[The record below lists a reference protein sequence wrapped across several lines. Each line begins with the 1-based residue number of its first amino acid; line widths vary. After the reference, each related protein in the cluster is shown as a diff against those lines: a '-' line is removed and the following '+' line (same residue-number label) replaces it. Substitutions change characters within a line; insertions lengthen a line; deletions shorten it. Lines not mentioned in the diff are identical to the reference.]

1 MTDSPHAIVLFD
13 GICNLCNRSVQFMID
28 HDPDAHLHFASLQ
41 SEVGQALLAQHHL
54 PTQNFKSLILIEAGK
69 IFTRSTAALK
79 IARYLSGYHWLSL
92 FLWVP
97 AFLRNGV
104 YDLIARNRYQ
114 WFGQS
119 ESCRIPTPELKS
131 RFLG

>member
-1 MTDSPHAIVLFD
+1 MSETATPIVLFD
-13 GICNLCNRSVQFMID
+13 GICNLCNRSVQWMID
-28 HDPDAHLHFASLQ
+28 HDPQAHLRFASLQ
-41 SEVGQALLAQHHL
+41 SEAGEALLKQHDL
-54 PTQNFKSLILIEAGK
+54 PTQNFKSLILIENGQV
-69 IFTRSTAALK
+69 FMRSTAALK
-79 IARYLSGYHWLSL
+79 IARYLQGYRWLGV

-131 RFLG
+131 RFLS

>member
-1 MTDSPHAIVLFD
+1 MTDNPAPIVLFD

-28 HDPDAHLHFASLQ
+28 HDPQAQLRFASLQ
-41 SEVGQALLAQHHL
+41 SEVGQALLRQYAL
-54 PTQNFKSLILIEAGK
+54 PTQDFKSLILIEAGQ

-79 IARYLSGYHWLSL
+79 IAKYLQGYHWLGH

-97 AFLRNGV
+97 AWLRNGV

-131 RFLG
+131 RFLN

>member
-1 MTDSPHAIVLFD
+1 MSDRPHAIVLFD
-13 GICNLCNRSVQFMID
+13 GICNLCNSSVQFMID
-28 HDPDAHLHFASLQ
+28 HDPDAHLRFASLQ

-54 PTQNFKSLILIEAGK
+54 PTQNFKSLILIEGDQ
-69 IFTRSTAALK
+69 IFARSTAALK
-79 IARYLSGYHWLSL
+79 IARYLRGYRWLSL

>member
-1 MTDSPHAIVLFD
+1 MSDRPHAIVLFD
-13 GICNLCNRSVQFMID
+13 GICNLCNSSVQFMID
-28 HDPDAHLHFASLQ
+28 HDPDAHLRFASLQ
-41 SEVGQALLAQHHL
+41 SEVGQTLLAQHHL
-54 PTQNFKSLILIEAGK
+54 PTQNFKSLILIEGDQ
-69 IFTRSTAALK
+69 IFARSTAALK
-79 IARYLSGYHWLSL
+79 IARYLQGYRWLSL

-114 WFGQS
+114 WFGKS

>member
-1 MTDSPHAIVLFD
+1 MSDSPHAIVLFD

-28 HDPDAHLHFASLQ
+28 HDPQGHLRFASLQ
-41 SEVGQALLAQHHL
+41 SEAGQALLAQHHL
-54 PTQNFKSLILIEAGK
+54 PTQNFKSLILIEAGQT
-69 IFTRSTAALK
+69 FTRSTAALK
-79 IARYLSGYHWLSL
+79 IAKYLHGYRWLGL
-92 FLWVP
+92 FLWIP

-104 YDLIARNRYQ
+104 YDLIANNRYQ